1 MSASWKIMMNEGY
14 FLEIDVE
21 YTKELYNLHSNLP
34 FLPER
39 KKKYVISLSAAYMT
53 KKNTSFT

>member
-1 MSASWKIMMNEGY
+1 MMNEGY

-39 KKKYVISLSAAYMT
+39 KKKYIISLSAAYMT